1 MIFITDGAI
10 GMSQQKD
17 VMKLIESGSSEGNAN
32 AFTVSVQNQFNKL
45 STEGRYHNFS
55 STECTENI
63 PTPESSSSSSKVAS
77 LTTLFCL
84 GIGHGVHRGMME
96 QMAGTTGGVTQFVTD
111 DAGLTIKCAYLKKCA
126 LRSDAETLINPR
138 FEHSDC
144 ILRTVPAVLPPRMFF
159 GEPLKVLADVV
170 QSQNNP
176 ALVLTA
182 TRKLDG
188 APVRVV
194 ASLDLDD
201 TSKEVNGEALITLHA
216 MAYIDSLLHG

>member
-1 MIFITDGAI
+1 
-10 GMSQQKD
+10 
-17 VMKLIESGSSEGNAN
+17 
-32 AFTVSVQNQFNKL
+32 
-45 STEGRYHNFS
+45 
-55 STECTENI
+55 
-63 PTPESSSSSSKVAS
+63 
-77 LTTLFCL
+77 
-84 GIGHGVHRGMME
+84 
-96 QMAGTTGGVTQFVTD
+96 
-111 DAGLTIKCAYLKKCA
+111 
-126 LRSDAETLINPR
+126 
-138 FEHSDC
+138 
-144 ILRTVPAVLPPRMFF
+144 MFF